1 MSPPSPQWS
10 AGPGATEMSPR
21 LVEQI
26 STALASRED
35 PPRTRHLHDD
45 GSARYGNR
53 LVLESSPYLRQHAH
67 NPVDWYPWGEEAFE
81 AARALD
87 RPILLSV
94 GYSTCHWCHVM
105 EEESFEDE
113 EIARFINEHFIAI
126 KVDREERPDVDG
138 VYMTAVQAL
147 TGRGG
152 WPMTVVM
159 TPDLQPFFG
168 GTYFPPRDGDRG
180 ARIGFLTLL
189 QQLSTAWRDDGSDL
203 VMRAQQITLHIQKQL
218 EPSGLR
224 GDVPGP
230 NTLEACVAEYRP
242 QYDAQY
248 AGLNRQQKFP
258 SSLPIRTLL
267 RHHRRTG
274 HPQSLLMA
282 TETLDAM
289 ALGGL
294 YDQLGGG
301 FHRYTTDPR
310 WHVPHFEKMLYDN
323 ALLVLAYLD
332 GWQVTSDPLYE
343 RIVRETLAYVEANLT
358 APDGAFY
365 SATDADS
372 LDPHGER
379 VEGAFFGW
387 TPDEVIETLGPEE
400 GALLNAWY
408 GVVPGGHLDGLSVPT
423 RRHDLVTFARSRGE
437 TPETIQGRIAAG
449 REALLKVRAERPPP
463 LRDDKVLAAWNGLM
477 IEAYARAGLVLDDP
491 AYTAS
496 ALRAGHAVR
505 DRLWKDDLLHR
516 SHLDE
521 EPKHRATLEDH
532 AFLASAWVALFEAT
546 HDPMWIDEALRH
558 HADLTARYTAPGG
571 GWFLTPSDGEKLI
584 AREKPN
590 YDAAIPSGNSVH
602 ARTLLRLSALTG
614 DGDLLVTAEAVMRS
628 FSDRLKQAPSTMP
641 LLVDAVDQRWGRPLE
656 VVVVAQDEHE
666 AKAFR
671 HAFRTRY
678 LPDAVWVYVDDRED
692 TSGHPLALAQGKRS
706 LEGRV
711 TGYICERGVCQQPTQ
726 DLNTF
731 AAQLDAHARPRQE
744 TP

>member
-1 MSPPSPQWS
+1 MNSS
-10 AGPGATEMSPR
+10 
-21 LVEQI
+21 LVERI
-26 STALASRED
+26 SAAVVDRTE
-35 PPRTRHLHDD
+35 PPRTRHLHED
-45 GSARYGNR
+45 GSALYGNR

-87 RPILLSV
+87 RPIFLSV

-105 EEESFEDE
+105 EEESFEDP
-113 EIARFINEHFIAI
+113 EIARFINEHFIPI

-180 ARIGFLTLL
+180 AGVGLLTLL
-189 QQLSTAWRDDGSDL
+189 EQLSASWKEDGSDL
-203 VMRAQQITLHIQKQL
+203 VVRARQVTRHIQQQL
-218 EPSGLR
+218 EPSGLP

-230 NTLEACVAEYRP
+230 TTLEACVAQYRP
-242 QYDAQY
+242 QYDAQHG
-248 AGLNRQQKFP
+248 GLNRQQKFP

-274 HPQSLLMA
+274 NPQSLLMA
-282 TETLDAM
+282 TATLDAM

-301 FHRYTTDPR
+301 FHRYTTDVR

-332 GWQVTSDPLYE
+332 GWQMTSDPLYE
-343 RIVRETLAYVEANLT
+343 RIVRETLSYVGENLT

-387 TPDEVIETLGPEE
+387 TPDEVITTLGPEE
-400 GALLNAWY
+400 GALFNAWY

-423 RRHDLVTFARSRGE
+423 QRHDLVSFARSHGQS
-437 TPETIQGRIAAG
+437 PEEIQRSLAAG

-491 AYTAS
+491 DYTAS
-496 ALRAGHAVR
+496 AVRAGLAVR
-505 DRLWKDDLLHR
+505 ERLWKDDRLHR
-516 SHLDE
+516 SHLADE
-521 EPKHRATLEDH
+521 PRHRATLEDH
-532 AFLASAWVALFEAT
+532 AFLASAWVSVFEAT
-546 HDPMWIDEALRH
+546 QDPMWIDEALRH
-558 HADLTARYTAPGG
+558 HTDLMERYAAPVG

-584 AREKPN
+584 AREKPS
-590 YDAAIPSGNSVH
+590 YDGAIPSGNSVH

-614 DGDLLVTAEAVMRS
+614 DGSLQVTAEGVMRS
-628 FSDRLKQAPSTMP
+628 FSDRLQRSPSAMP

-656 VVVVAQDEHE
+656 VVVVAQDMDE
-666 AKAFR
+666 ASAFR
-671 HAFRTRY
+671 DVFRTRY
-678 LPDAVWVYVDDRED
+678 LPDAVWVYLDVQTA
-692 TSGHPLALAQGKRS
+692 TSDHPLPLAQGKRS

-711 TGYICERGVCQQPTQ
+711 TGYVCERGVCQQPTQ
-726 DLNTF
+726 DLNAF